1 MADAV
6 GAGSADGPA
15 AAVAVGPSSAPP
27 SRWRRWAAE
36 LGIPFGAFVVIE
48 WALAALIGVLVI
60 GAVLRGT
67 APTAPAAA
75 PSFAKADQPIT
86 DAGAP
91 TADSPARRMLGGAWF
106 DLLGG
111 GAAGS
116 NPFDSDTPNGAADAA
131 STAPGTSI
139 ATIAGTTGSTVSAG
153 QPAATGAPP
162 AGASGAPSGSVRV
175 RFGPSDQFSRPGDDD
190 GPRGTAAGRDPRH
203 GAEHHRRPGR
213 SAGGRDAATGDG
225 HPDHRG
231 LHDASDDA
239 PDRHHD
245 ARCGDADDQAAGHD
259 DPDHGA
265 VDDAAGSDDSD
276 HAAADHGGSY
286 DHDLPP
292 AGDGPGD
299 RWNHR
304 GHHRDPVR
312 PLELTGRAPRR
323 ARTGACWASSLV
335 QASGLTS
342 LTARCASSS
351 MAEQWTLNPLVLG
364 SNPRGRTR
372 STREYAADSAAVI
385 TD

>member
-1 MADAV
+1 MTKRKRTTQARRATDAQPTASSTAMADAV

-91 TADSPARRMLGGAWF
+91 TADGRGSAAPAT
-106 DLLGG
+106 LGG

-175 RFGPSDQFSRPGDDD
+175 RFGPGDQFSRSGDDD
-190 GPRGTAAGRDPRH
+190 GPRGTAARRDPRH

-225 HPDHRG
+225 HPTTA
-231 LHDASDDA
+231 ASTTPPTTRPTA
-239 PDRHHD
+239 TTTP
-245 ARCGDADDQAAGHD
+245 AAVT
-259 DPDHGA
+259 PTTR
-265 VDDAAGSDDSD
+265 
-276 HAAADHGGSY
+276 
-286 DHDLPP
+286 PP
-292 AGDGPGD
+292 ATTTPTTAPSTTQPAATTPTT
-299 RWNHR
+299 RPPTTAAPTTTTCPP
-304 GHHRDPVR
+304 PVTV
-312 PLELTGRAPRR
+312 PVIGGI
-323 ARTGACWASSLV
+323 TGAITGIL
-335 QASGLTS
+335 SGL
-342 LTARCASSS
+342 SS
-351 MAEQWTLNPLVLG
+351 
-364 SNPRGRTR
+364 
-372 STREYAADSAAVI
+372 
-385 TD
+385 

>member
-27 SRWRRWAAE
+27 SRLRRWAAE

-91 TADSPARRMLGGAWF
+91 TADGPGRRT
-106 DLLGG
+106 LGG

-162 AGASGAPSGSVRV
+162 AGASGAPSGSSGSGS
-175 RFGPSDQFSRPGDDD
+175 GPGLGDQFSCPGDDD
-190 GPRGTAAGRDPRH
+190 GPHGTAARRDPRH

-213 SAGGRDAATGDG
+213 SAGGRDTATGDG
-225 HPDHRG
+225 NAHHRG
-231 LHDASDDA
+231 LYDASDDA

-245 ARCGDADDQAAGHD
+245 ARCGDADDQAAGHG

-265 VDDAAGSDDSD
+265 VDHTAGSDDSD
-276 HAAADHGGSY
+276 HAATDHVGSY
-286 DHDLPP
+286 DDLPP

-372 STREYAADSAAVI
+372 STRDMRSI
-385 TD
+385 RPP